1 MGRRLVVSLWLLI
14 LLRRILVI
22 CLRLLRRGRI
32 GSRRLVRR
40 LSWWVR
46 ADWLRWILVLGVL
59 ALRGVL
65 SVGLSNT
72 LGWDKRLL
80 LLGLLVLLG
89 FHGNRLNRGRFIVK
103 QESTSLAAL
112 EEAVQSPDKGCDEEK
127 PDQGS
132 EASDGGKHVTTRL
145 EEDNVTLLDKVALLV
160 ACLAVKQAAVVEA
173 AVDPDIEAEL
183 GALGSHG
190 GEGCKPEDHHDTVKD
205 DDGNDMVE
213 LVQSWQLL
221 TQDNVQADEPCDDSN
236 SQSETFLVKVG
247 IMHQTSSQGKD
258 DERDENLENTAN
270 EHPEGG
276 DQHVAGFVF
285 RLLHDEGVY
294 QV

>member
-22 CLRLLRRGRI
+22 CLRILRRRRI

-40 LSWWVR
+40 LSWRVR
-46 ADWLRWILVLGVL
+46 ADRLRRILVLRVL

-72 LGWDKRLL
+72 LGWDKCLL
-80 LLGLLVLLG
+80 LLGLLILLR
-89 FHGNRLNRGRFIVK
+89 FHGNGLNRGRLIVK

-112 EEAVQSPDKGCDEEK
+112 EETVQSPGKGRDKEK

-160 ACLAVKQAAVVEA
+160 ACLAVKQAAIVEA

-183 GALGSHG
+183 GALGSHSG
-190 GEGCKPEDHHDTVKD
+190 KGCKPEDHHDTVKD
-205 DDGNDMVE
+205 DDGNDMIE

-221 TQDNVQADEPCDDSN
+221 TKDNVQADEPGDDSN

-247 IMHQTSSQGKD
+247 IMHQTSSQGED

-270 EHPEGG
+270 EDPEG
-276 DQHVAGFVF
+276 
-285 RLLHDEGVY
+285 
-294 QV
+294 